1 MDIITICK
9 SLKCK
14 GELKSYEILSNG
26 NINTTYHIITADKT
40 NTYEYLLQR
49 INKNVFKD
57 PVRVMQNIA
66 SVTNYIYNNKSNSCI
81 KVLTFNTTEDGE
93 PYLIDEIGNFWRA
106 REYLDCVSFNTTDNL
121 FVIKEAGYAFGEFQH
136 LLDGYDASNLFE
148 SIPNF
153 HNTKKR
159 IENLEKAILYS
170 KGSRKQNCQNEIDYI
185 LSNKEISIKLVEMLK
200 NGELPLRV
208 THNDTKCNN
217 VIFDKDTHKAISV
230 IDLDTIMGGLT
241 AYDFG
246 DGARSICST
255 VEEDESDLSK
265 VKFDLSKFEAFT
277 EGYLSPL
284 KSTLTKNEIESLG
297 ISVYIM
303 TIELASRFLEDYLNG
318 DVYFIIKYP
327 EQNLRRARCQI
338 ALCKDIMAKID
349 KINEIIIKYSK

>member
-9 SLKCK
+9 SLRCI

-26 NINTTYHIITADKT
+26 NINTTYHIITSDEN

-57 PVRVMQNIA
+57 PVKVMQNILN
-66 SVTNYIYNNKSNSCI
+66 VTNYVSEKNLDSCI
-81 KVLTFNTTEDGE
+81 KVLPFNTTEEGE
-93 PYLIDEIGNFWRA
+93 PYLIDEIGNFWRV
-106 REYLDCVSFNTTDNL
+106 REYLDCISINTTDNL
-121 FVIKEAGYAFGEFQH
+121 QVIKEAGFAFGEFQR
-136 LLDGYDASNLFE
+136 LLDGYDTSNLFE

-153 HNTKKR
+153 HNTRKR
-159 IENLEKAILYS
+159 LDNLEKAIAYS
-170 KGSRKQNCQNEIDYI
+170 KGSRKESCFEEIGYI
-185 LSNKEISIKLVEMLK
+185 LANRVIACKLVDMLK
-200 NGELPLRV
+200 NKKLPLRV

-217 VIFDKDTHKAISV
+217 VIFDKITLKALSV
-230 IDLDTIMGGLT
+230 IDLDTIMAGLT

-255 VEEDESDLSK
+255 TLEDESNLDI

-277 EGYLSPL
+277 EGYLTPL
-284 KSTLTKNEIESLG
+284 KNNLTKNEIDTLG

-303 TIELASRFLEDYLNG
+303 TLELASRFLEDYLNG
-318 DVYFIIKYP
+318 DVYFLTKYP

-338 ALCKDIMAKID
+338 ALCKDIMLKID
-349 KINEIIIKYSK
+349 KINEIILKYSK